1 MKITSYIALF
11 LAVVFFGDKLVSF
24 AAMKVIRQSRNQFVR
39 MYEGETP
46 ANIIFLGDSRVDR
59 NISYKDIQDST
70 GKLCLNL
77 GLGGNNILISE
88 VLLQDYVQRYGNPE
102 LVVIDLGHSMVDPE
116 SMGEMRIFSYCSKGM
131 EVLATSNDPTYAAFE
146 HVFKSLRFNDPA
158 FWRLL
163 VEVFREPSSRLLNN
177 KIPTVLID
185 KWKNSGHE
193 EVPIYTENMEALKR
207 ICDYADSKNIR
218 IRLIIS
224 PYWKDYKNSIVN
236 FESWKAALK
245 KSAGRHYIY
254 DYSEVFNEYPA
265 YFNDIVH
272 LNATGANN
280 FVKILLKD
288 NVF

>member
-1 MKITSYIALF
+1 MKIASYIALF
-11 LAVVFFGDKLVSF
+11 LTVVFLGDHLVSF
-24 AAMKVIRQSRNQFVR
+24 TAVKLIKQSRNQFVR
-39 MYEGETP
+39 MYEGKNS
-46 ANIIFLGDSRVDR
+46 ADIIFFGDSRVDR

-70 GKLCLNL
+70 RKVCLNL
-77 GLGGNNILISE
+77 GLGGNNILVSE

-131 EVLATSNDPTYAAFE
+131 EVLASRNDPTYTAFE

-163 VEVFREPSSRLLNN
+163 VEVFQEPSSRLLNN
-177 KIPTVLID
+177 KIPTVLIE
-185 KWKNSGHE
+185 KWKNGGHE
-193 EVPIYTENMEALKR
+193 ELPIYTENMEALKR
-207 ICDYADSKNIR
+207 ICDYTDSKNIR
-218 IRLIIS
+218 TRLIIS
-224 PYWKDYKNSIVN
+224 PYWKDYKNAIVN
-236 FESWKAALK
+236 FESWKVALQ
-245 KSAGRHYIY
+245 KSSGQNYIY

-272 LNATGANN
+272 LNATGAKNY
-280 FVKILLKD
+280 VKILLQD